1 MLTIGELA
9 SYSGVTIRAVRH
21 YHATG
26 LLPEPERDHSGY
38 RRYDAAAVIE
48 VIKIRTLA
56 QAGVPLSQVRG
67 LQRADQSEFAV
78 AVADIDRRLAAEIRE
93 RQRHRQQIAKLAAGD
108 HLALPSEVVEHLD
121 QLRALGIHERIVQ
134 VERDGWILLAARSP
148 GRVTEWM
155 ARKREQ
161 RADRQF
167 VEFYRTLGHA
177 LDGAADDLQL
187 VELADEVSG
196 YLTRMADAQGD
207 DYVDDTEIEAPLV
220 ALMDRLV
227 VDNVPPARRLIELLT
242 KRGWAG
248 WTKLERQAEHR

>member
-9 SYSGVTIRAVRH
+9 SHSGVTVRAVRH

-56 QAGVPLSQVRG
+56 QAGVPLSRVRE
-67 LQRADQSEFAV
+67 LQRADQSELTAAV
-78 AVADIDRRLAAEIRE
+78 AAIDRRLASEIRQ

-121 QLRALGIHERIVQ
+121 RLRALGIHERIVQ

-161 RADRQF
+161 SADPQF
-167 VEFYRTLGHA
+167 VAFYRTLSQA
-177 LDGAADDLQL
+177 LDGAADDRRL
-187 VELADEVSG
+187 VELADEVCA
-196 YLTRMADAQGD
+196 YLTRMADEHGD
-207 DYVDDTEIEAPLV
+207 EYVDDTEIEAPLV

-227 VDNVPPARRLIELLT
+227 VANVPPARRLIELMT
-242 KRGWAG
+242 MRGWAG
-248 WTKLERQAEHR
+248 WTRLERKADHQ